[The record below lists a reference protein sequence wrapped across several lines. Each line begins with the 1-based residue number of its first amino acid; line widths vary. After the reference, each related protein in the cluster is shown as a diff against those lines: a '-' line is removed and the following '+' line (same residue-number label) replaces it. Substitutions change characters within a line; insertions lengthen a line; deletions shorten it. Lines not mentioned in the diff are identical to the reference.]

1 MRKWTAA
8 GCLLWIAGLAAFII
22 GLNLT
27 GSAKEWTT
35 VIGSIAFLA
44 GLGIVGVVWLKTRY
58 NQQESEGK
66 KTADQ

>member
-1 MRKWTAA
+1 MRKLTAA
-8 GCLLWIAGLAAFII
+8 GCLLWIIGLTAFII

-44 GLGIVGVVWLKTRY
+44 GLGIVGAVWMKTRHD
-58 NQQESEGK
+58 QQDSKEK
-66 KTADQ
+66 NAADQ

>member
-8 GCLLWIAGLAAFII
+8 GCLLWIIGLAVFII

-27 GSAKEWTT
+27 GSAREWMT

-44 GLGIVGVVWLKTRY
+44 GLGIVGAFWLKNRN
-58 NQQESEGK
+58 NQQDSEDK
-66 KTADQ
+66 KPADP

>member
-44 GLGIVGVVWLKTRY
+44 GLGITGAIWLKTRH
-58 NQQESEGK
+58 NQQKSEDK
-66 KTADQ
+66 NAADQ

>member
-8 GCLLWIAGLAAFII
+8 GCLLWIIGLAAFII

-27 GSAKEWTT
+27 GDAKEWTT

-44 GLGIVGVVWLKTRY
+44 GLGIVGTVWLKTKHD
-58 NQQESEGK
+58 QQDSAQK
-66 KTADQ
+66 NAADQ